1 MTVNLFTVTAIVN
14 GILTFS
20 LKGDAVKGI
29 RSLIRLTTLSLVM
42 CSTAAVT
49 AQTFDKSSCFEVEA
63 IDRVWSGHRVAFD
76 YVGKGDRQI
85 VAYYDAS
92 RQMSV
97 AYKPYPT
104 GNWIYQK
111 LDSYLGWDSHNSV
124 VIGLD
129 EEGYIHIVGNLHVN
143 PIVYYKS
150 ENPYDVRSLKRVDF
164 MADKE
169 TESRMTYPEFF
180 NGADGKLYFK
190 YRNGRSG
197 SGNEIYNA
205 FNTQSGKWVR
215 LHDTP
220 LVDGE
225 GERNGYFW
233 GPVLGPDGYF
243 HLSWVW
249 RETPVA
255 ASNHDL
261 SYAKSKNLVDWQKS
275 DGTPISLP
283 MKLDNAEFAVP
294 LPQHSGILNGHTPI
308 GFDAKGR
315 PIISYQAYDDK
326 GDSQLF
332 IARNIEGQWSSQQIS
347 NWEDS
352 RQELNLTGAL
362 PTTLT
367 VKKPARLLKNGDVQV
382 YAELDGT
389 VYAYNLD
396 ATTLRVKSSSTI
408 PKIPEALQAFDE
420 ENDMPLYTKPLNQLL
435 LHQYFPTADKKFY
448 LAWEALPPNRD
459 KGRANI
465 PEPTTLRVHCLK

>member
-1 MTVNLFTVTAIVN
+1 MRRLKTLLRRSTVVCAVAIC
-14 GILTFS
+14 GAT
-20 LKGDAVKGI
+20 
-29 RSLIRLTTLSLVM
+29 
-42 CSTAAVT
+42 T
-49 AQTFDKSSCFEVEA
+49 AQTFDKTDCFDVEA

-104 GNWIYQK
+104 GNWIFQK

-129 EEGYIHIVGNLHVN
+129 EEGFIHIVGNLHVN
-143 PIVYYKS
+143 PIVYFKS

-180 NGADGKLYFK
+180 NDADGKLYFK

-197 SGNEIYNA
+197 SGNEIYNV
-205 FNTQSGKWVR
+205 FNTKNDAWQR

-233 GPVLGPDGYF
+233 GPVLGPDGFF

-255 ASNHDL
+255 ASNHDI
-261 SYAKSKNLVDWQKS
+261 SYAKSKDLVNWQKS
-275 DGTPISLP
+275 DGTSLTLP
-283 MKLDNAEFAVP
+283 MKLSNSEAAVP
-294 LPQHSGILNGHTPI
+294 LPQFSGILNGHTPI
-308 GFDAKGR
+308 GFDHKAR
-315 PIISYQAYDDK
+315 PLISYQAYDEN

-332 IARNIEGQWSSQQIS
+332 VARNDNGKWKSYQIS
-347 NWEDS
+347 NWKNS
-352 RQELNLTGAL
+352 RQELNMTGAL

-367 VKKPARLLKNGDVQV
+367 VKRPAKLLDNGDVQV
-382 YAELDGT
+382 FADLDGT
-389 VYAYNLD
+389 AYAYALEADSLD
-396 ATTLRVKSSSTI
+396 VKTKTTGSQIPQALR
-408 PKIPEALQAFDE
+408 AFDKSNE
-420 ENDMPLYTKPLNQLL
+420 MSLYTKAMKQLVTDDN
-435 LHQYFPTADKKFY
+435 FPTAGKRFY

-459 KGRANI
+459 KGRTFI
-465 PEPTTLRVHCLK
+465 PEPTTLTAHCLK

>member
-1 MTVNLFTVTAIVN
+1 MSRIKTLLLQSVLGCAISISGV
-14 GILTFS
+14 
-20 LKGDAVKGI
+20 
-29 RSLIRLTTLSLVM
+29 
-42 CSTAAVT
+42 AA
-49 AQTFDKSSCFEVEA
+49 AQTFDKAGCFEVEA

-76 YVGKGDRQI
+76 YIGKGDHQI

-143 PIVYYKS
+143 PIVYFKS

-180 NGADGKLYFK
+180 NDAEGKLYFK

-205 FNTQSGKWVR
+205 FNAKDGTWQR
-215 LHDTP
+215 LHDSP

-255 ASNHDL
+255 ASNHDI
-261 SYAKSKNLVDWQKS
+261 SYAKSKDLVNWQKS
-275 DGTPISLP
+275 DGTEISLP
-283 MKLDNAEFAVP
+283 MKLSNSEAAVP
-294 LPQHSGILNGHTPI
+294 LPQFSGILNGHTPI
-308 GFDAKGR
+308 GFDNKAR
-315 PIISYQAYDDK
+315 PLISFQAYDEK

-332 IARNIEGQWSSQQIS
+332 IARNDSGSWKSFQIS
-347 NWEDS
+347 NWKDS
-352 RQELNLTGAL
+352 RQELNMTGAL
-362 PTTLT
+362 PTTLI
-367 VKKPARLLKNGDVQV
+367 VKKPAKLLDSGDIEV
-382 YAELDGT
+382 YADLDGT
-389 VYAYNLD
+389 SYAYILD
-396 ATTLRVKSSSTI
+396 ADSLEVKSEITDSQI
-408 PKIPEALQAFDE
+408 PSALLAYDRA
-420 ENDMPLYTKPLNQLL
+420 NDMPLYTKALKQLSL
-435 LHQYFPTADKKFY
+435 ENNHPTAGKRFY

-459 KGRANI
+459 KGRAFI
-465 PEPTTLRVHCLK
+465 PEPTTLTAHCLK

>member
-1 MTVNLFTVTAIVN
+1 MLRRSTVVCAVAIC
-14 GILTFS
+14 GAT
-20 LKGDAVKGI
+20 
-29 RSLIRLTTLSLVM
+29 
-42 CSTAAVT
+42 T
-49 AQTFDKSSCFEVEA
+49 AQTFDKTDCFEVEA

-97 AYKPYPT
+97 AYKTYPT
-104 GNWIYQK
+104 GNWIFQK

-129 EEGYIHIVGNLHVN
+129 EEGFIHIVGNLHVN
-143 PIVYYKS
+143 PIVYFKS

-180 NGADGKLYFK
+180 NDADGKLYFK

-205 FNTQSGKWVR
+205 FNTKNDAWKR

-233 GPVLGPDGYF
+233 GPVLGPDGFF

-255 ASNHDL
+255 ASNHDI
-261 SYAKSKNLVDWQKS
+261 SYAKSKDLVNWQRS
-275 DGTPISLP
+275 DGTSLTLP
-283 MKLDNAEFAVP
+283 MKLSNSEAAVP
-294 LPQHSGILNGHTPI
+294 LPQFSGILNGHTPI
-308 GFDAKGR
+308 GFDHKAR
-315 PIISYQAYDDK
+315 PLISYQAYDEK

-332 IARNIEGQWSSQQIS
+332 VAKNDNGKWKSYQIS
-347 NWEDS
+347 NWKDS
-352 RQELNLTGAL
+352 RQELNMTGAL

-367 VKKPARLLKNGDVQV
+367 VKQPAKLLENGDVQV
-382 YAELDGT
+382 FADLDGT
-389 VYAYNLD
+389 AYAYTLEADSLD
-396 ATTLRVKSSSTI
+396 VKTKTTGSQIPQALR
-408 PKIPEALQAFDE
+408 AFDKSNE
-420 ENDMPLYTKPLNQLL
+420 MPLYTKAMKQLVTDDN
-435 LHQYFPTADKKFY
+435 FPTAGKRFY

-459 KGRANI
+459 KGRTFI
-465 PEPTTLRVHCLK
+465 PEPTTLTAHCLK

>member
-1 MTVNLFTVTAIVN
+1 MTVNLFRVIEN
-14 GILTFS
+14 INDILTFWSCSVMRLKS
-20 LKGDAVKGI
+20 LLLRAILGGLAISSGGVA
-29 RSLIRLTTLSLVM
+29 T
-42 CSTAAVT
+42 
-49 AQTFDKSSCFEVEA
+49 QTFDKTSCFEVEA

-76 YVGKGDRQI
+76 YVGKGDQQI

-143 PIVYYKS
+143 PIVYFKS
-150 ENPYDVRSLKRVDF
+150 EKPYDVRSLKRVDF
-164 MADKE
+164 MADEK

-180 NGADGKLYFK
+180 NDAEGKLYFK

-205 FNTQSGKWVR
+205 FNAKDGTWQR
-215 LHDTP
+215 LHDSP

-255 ASNHDL
+255 ASNHDI
-261 SYAKSKNLVDWQKS
+261 SYAKSKDLVNWQKS
-275 DGTPISLP
+275 DGTSLTLP
-283 MKLDNAEFAVP
+283 MKLSNSEAAVP
-294 LPQHSGILNGHTPI
+294 LPQFSGILNGHTPI
-308 GFDAKGR
+308 GFDHKKR
-315 PIISYQAYDDK
+315 PLISYQAYDEN

-332 IARNIEGQWSSQQIS
+332 VARNDNGKWKSYQVS
-347 NWEDS
+347 NWRNS
-352 RQELNLTGAL
+352 RQELNMTGAL

-367 VKKPARLLKNGDVQV
+367 VKQPAKLIDNGDVQV
-382 YAELDGT
+382 FADLDGT
-389 VYAYNLD
+389 AYAYTLD
-396 ATTLRVKSSSTI
+396 GDSLTVKAETTGSQI
-408 PKIPEALQAFDE
+408 PPALLTFDKA
-420 ENDMPLYTKPLNQLL
+420 NDMPLYTKAMKQLETDDN
-435 LHQYFPTADKKFY
+435 FPTAGKRFY

-459 KGRANI
+459 KGRAFI
-465 PEPTTLRVHCLK
+465 PEPTTLTAHCLK

>member
-1 MTVNLFTVTAIVN
+1 MKRFRPLVCY
-14 GILTFS
+14 
-20 LKGDAVKGI
+20 
-29 RSLIRLTTLSLVM
+29 TLLSSALLV
-42 CSTAAVT
+42 SGFAF

-63 IDRVWSGHRVAFD
+63 IDRVWAGHRVAFD
-76 YVGKGDRQI
+76 YVGKGDKQI

-129 EEGYIHIVGNLHVN
+129 ERGYIHIVGNLHVN
-143 PIVYYKS
+143 PIVYFKS
-150 ENPYDVRSLKRVDF
+150 EHPYDVRSLKRVDF

-180 NGADGKLYFK
+180 NGADGELYFK

-205 FNTQSGKWVR
+205 FNAQTGKWHR

-233 GPVLGPDGYF
+233 GPVLGPDGLF

-255 ASNHDL
+255 ASNHDI

-275 DGTPISLP
+275 DGTPIRLP

-308 GFDAKGR
+308 GFDHKDR
-315 PIISYQAYDDK
+315 PIISYQAYDTK

-332 IARNIEGQWSSQQIS
+332 VARNIAGEWHSHQIS
-347 NWEDS
+347 NWTDS

-367 VKKPARLLKNGDVQV
+367 VKKPAQLLENGDVQV
-382 YAELDGT
+382 FAELNGI

-396 ATTLRVKSSSTI
+396 AETLRVKSSSTI
-408 PKIPEALQAFDE
+408 PKIPEALQPFDKD
-420 ENDMPLYTKPLNQLL
+420 NDMPLYTKPLHQLV
-435 LHQYFPTADKKFY
+435 QGENFPTADKKFY

-459 KGRANI
+459 KGRASI
-465 PEPTTLRVHCLK
+465 PEPTTLTVHCLK

>member
-1 MTVNLFTVTAIVN
+1 MLRRSTVVCAVAIC
-14 GILTFS
+14 GATS
-20 LKGDAVKGI
+20 
-29 RSLIRLTTLSLVM
+29 
-42 CSTAAVT
+42 
-49 AQTFDKSSCFEVEA
+49 AQTFDKTDCFEVEA

-104 GNWIYQK
+104 GNWIFQK

-129 EEGYIHIVGNLHVN
+129 EEGFIHIVGNLHVN
-143 PIVYYKS
+143 PIVYFKS

-180 NGADGKLYFK
+180 NDADGKLYFK

-205 FNTQSGKWVR
+205 FNTKNDAWKR

-233 GPVLGPDGYF
+233 GPVLGPDGFF

-255 ASNHDL
+255 ASNHDI
-261 SYAKSKNLVDWQKS
+261 SYAKSKDLVNWQKS
-275 DGTPISLP
+275 DGTSLTLP
-283 MKLDNAEFAVP
+283 MKLSNSEAAVP
-294 LPQHSGILNGHTPI
+294 LPQFSGILNGHTPI
-308 GFDAKGR
+308 GFDHKAR
-315 PIISYQAYDDK
+315 PLISYQAYGEK

-332 IARNIEGQWSSQQIS
+332 VARNDNGRWKSYQIS
-347 NWEDS
+347 NWKDS
-352 RQELNLTGAL
+352 RQELNMTGAL

-367 VKKPARLLKNGDVQV
+367 VKQPAKLLENGDVQV
-382 YAELDGT
+382 FADLDGT
-389 VYAYNLD
+389 AYAYTLEADSLD
-396 ATTLRVKSSSTI
+396 VKTKTTGSQIPQALR
-408 PKIPEALQAFDE
+408 AFDKSNE
-420 ENDMPLYTKPLNQLL
+420 MPLYTKAMKQLVTDDN
-435 LHQYFPTADKKFY
+435 FPTAGKRFY

-459 KGRANI
+459 KGRTFI
-465 PEPTTLRVHCLK
+465 PEPTTLTAHCLK